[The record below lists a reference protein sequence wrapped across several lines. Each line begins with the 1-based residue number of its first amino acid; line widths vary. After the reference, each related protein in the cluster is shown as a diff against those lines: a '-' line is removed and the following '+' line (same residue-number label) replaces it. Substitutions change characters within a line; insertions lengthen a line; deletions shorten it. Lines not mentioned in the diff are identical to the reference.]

1 MSFDILLKF
10 LIFNCGILS
19 IYGLLSVQ
27 WVSSIGLNGLFQ
39 GGVHHEV
46 SDSSLAEVRVPH
58 SPAGFP
64 GAIVAGG

>member
-1 MSFDILLKF
+1 M
-10 LIFNCGILS
+10 
-19 IYGLLSVQ
+19 Q
-27 WVSSIGLNGLFQ
+27 WVSSIGLNGMFQ

-64 GAIVAGG
+64 GAIVAGGRAALRLDILGKQEDYPVRFSLGKR